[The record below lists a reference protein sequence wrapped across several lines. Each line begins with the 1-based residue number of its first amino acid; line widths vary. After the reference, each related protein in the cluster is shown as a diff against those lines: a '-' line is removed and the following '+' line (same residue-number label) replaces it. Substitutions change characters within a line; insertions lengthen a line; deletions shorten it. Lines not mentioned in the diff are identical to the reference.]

1 MQAQSPRPLLVP
13 VAEEPEHRRRLLE
26 GMALA
31 VSEKSYGE
39 VTIADVVQKAR
50 VSKRTFYEHFADKE
64 ACFLATYA
72 AISAELLGVIA
83 DAALAAPAGELQ
95 IEAACQAYFA
105 ALEERRP
112 LVRAFLSEIHAAGP
126 AALSLR
132 RTIHRRFAEL
142 LSGLVAR
149 ARRSRPEIRALSTSM
164 ALAVVGGIN
173 ELLLLHLADDGGEPL
188 SDVRSTA
195 IELVTSVLEPKR

>member
-13 VAEEPEHRRRLLE
+13 IAEEPEHRRRLLE

-31 VSEKSYGE
+31 VSEKRYGD
-39 VTIADVVQKAR
+39 VTIADIVQKAR

-83 DAALAAPAGELQ
+83 EAALAAPAGEPQ
-95 IEAACQAYFA
+95 IVAACHAYFA

-112 LVRAFLSEIHAAGP
+112 LVRAFLSEVHAAGP
-126 AALSLR
+126 EALVLR

-142 LSGLVAR
+142 LQGLVTR
-149 ARRSRPEIRALSTSM
+149 ARKTRPEIRELSANM
-164 ALAVVGGIN
+164 ALAIVGGIN
-173 ELLLLHLADDGGEPL
+173 ELILLHTAADGAEPL
-188 SDVRSTA
+188 ADVRSTA
-195 IELVTSVLEPKR
+195 IELVTHVLGPR

>member
-13 VAEEPEHRRRLLE
+13 VAAEPEHRRRLLE

-31 VSEKSYGE
+31 VSEKSYGD

-83 DAALAAPAGELQ
+83 ESALAAEPGEPQ
-95 IEAACQAYFA
+95 IEAACRAYFA

-126 AALSLR
+126 AALALR

-142 LSGLVAR
+142 LQGLVSR
-149 ARRSRPEIRALSTSM
+149 ARRTRPEIRELSGNM
-164 ALAVVGGIN
+164 ALAIVGGIN
-173 ELLLLHLADDGGEPL
+173 ELILLHLADDGSEPL

-195 IELVTSVLEPKR
+195 VELVTNVVEPR

>member
-1 MQAQSPRPLLVP
+1 MQGQSLRPLLVP
-13 VAEEPEHRRRLLE
+13 VADEPEHRRRLLE

-31 VSEKSYGE
+31 VSEKSYSE
-39 VTIADVVQKAR
+39 LTIADVVQKAR

-83 DAALAAPAGELQ
+83 DAALAAPAGEPQ
-95 IEAACQAYFA
+95 IEAACRAYFA

-126 AALSLR
+126 AALALR
-132 RTIHRRFAEL
+132 RTIHRRFGEL
-142 LSGLVAR
+142 LQGLVAR
-149 ARRSRPEIRALSTSM
+149 ARRERPDIRELSTSM
-164 ALAVVGGIN
+164 ALAIVGGIN
-173 ELLLLHLADDGGEPL
+173 ELILLRLAEESAEPL
-188 SDVRSTA
+188 NDVQNTA
-195 IELVTSVLEPKR
+195 VELVTSVLQPR

>member
-13 VAEEPEHRRRLLE
+13 VADEPEHRRRLLE

-31 VSEKSYGE
+31 VSEKSYAE
-39 VTIADVVQKAR
+39 VTIADVVQRAR

-83 DAALAAPAGELQ
+83 DAALAAPAGEPQ
-95 IEAACQAYFA
+95 IAAACTAYFA

-126 AALSLR
+126 AALALR

-142 LSGLVAR
+142 LQGLVAR
-149 ARRSRPEIRALSTSM
+149 ARRERPEIRELSAHM
-164 ALAVVGGIN
+164 ALAIVGGIN
-173 ELLLLHLADDGGEPL
+173 ELILVHRSDDGAPPL
-188 SDVRSTA
+188 SDLRDTA
-195 IELVTSVLEPKR
+195 IELVTSLLQPR

>member
-13 VAEEPEHRRRLLE
+13 VADEPEHRRRLLE

-31 VSEKSYGE
+31 VSEKSYAE
-39 VTIADVVQKAR
+39 VTIADVVQRAR

-83 DAALAAPAGELQ
+83 ESALAAPAGEAQ
-95 IEAACQAYFA
+95 IGAACSAYFA

-126 AALSLR
+126 AALALR

-142 LSGLVAR
+142 LQGLVAR
-149 ARRSRPEIRALSTSM
+149 ARRERPEIRALSSNM
-164 ALAVVGGIN
+164 ALAIVGGIN
-173 ELLLLHLADDGGEPL
+173 ELILVHRGDDSAEPL
-188 SDVRSTA
+188 TDLRDTA
-195 IELVTSVLEPKR
+195 IDLVTSVLQPR